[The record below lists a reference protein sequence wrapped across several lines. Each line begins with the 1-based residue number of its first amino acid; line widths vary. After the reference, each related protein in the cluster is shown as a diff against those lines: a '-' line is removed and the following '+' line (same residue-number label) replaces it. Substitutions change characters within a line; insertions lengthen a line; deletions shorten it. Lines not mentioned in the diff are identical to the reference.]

1 MLPPPLQFVLAL
13 LRIATGVALLAPGI
27 QKFAWLASPTLDA
40 QLKLWSAAQH
50 NPVVLKYLDFMLPH
64 AAVLARVVVAGELA
78 LGAML
83 ILGFL
88 TPLAAALGFLMV
100 ANFHFASGAM
110 LSLDYVKGQD
120 GVVFLLIFP
129 VLLLGRA
136 GLSLGVDGVLG
147 KRMGGGGAPGR

>member
-13 LRIATGVALLAPGI
+13 LRIATGIALLGPGLT
-27 QKFAWLASPTLDA
+27 KLAWLAKPALDV
-40 QLKLWSAAQH
+40 KLQAWIAAQH
-50 NPVVLKYLDFMLPH
+50 NVVVLKYLNFMLPH
-64 AAVLARVVVAGELA
+64 ASVLARVVVAGELI

-88 TPLAAALGFLMV
+88 TPLAAALGFLMI
-100 ANFHFASGAM
+100 ANYHFASGAM
-110 LSLDYVKGQD
+110 LSLDYLTGQD
-120 GVVFLLIFP
+120 GLVFLFIFP

-147 KRMGGGGAPGR
+147 KRMGGAPAK